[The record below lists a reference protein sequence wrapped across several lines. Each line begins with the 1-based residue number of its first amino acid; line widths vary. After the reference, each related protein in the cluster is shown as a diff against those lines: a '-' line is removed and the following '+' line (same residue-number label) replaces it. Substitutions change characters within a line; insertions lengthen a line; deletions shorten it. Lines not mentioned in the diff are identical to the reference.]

1 MHCSADDPAQKTK
14 RYTQEHFSR
23 ALEAF
28 ANWDGE
34 ANDFKPDGLPKYFYL
49 SKKAKTNPAFA
60 AAFAIAREARTRRL
74 MARVGNGLLGRRRF
88 HGYTQEQF
96 ESYLD
101 AIRTSPCV
109 TKTKFRFRKLPGLP
123 NWSTAKRRAS
133 FDPEFAKKLQAAL
146 EFRGWQK
153 GKCYRP
159 KNVNRSSRYDFAAF
173 IKSIDLFAVFTGA
186 SNFYFKPPKGLPGYQ
201 AIVRAAQASPKIA
214 EYFAEAKTRREALLG
229 KLGVRIGVHVGRGH
243 KRKVSEEDIQSYL
256 GQIRAGATRRSL
268 EKTTPFSK
276 DVRQR
281 LFRESPAFVALVSA
295 ATRVRLAA
303 KLEASKARRRERERL
318 RSKARTKARSKSVY
332 EVGQLRVYL
341 NLNEYYAIA
350 DRALATYR
358 HMPDY
363 ALDDIRSDMV
373 EALIN
378 QTLQAEDACDCAFE
392 FVANYN
398 REFSTHRTIS
408 TEEKLFDDGTATR
421 GDYLTTDDYSY
432 AE

>member
-1 MHCSADDPAQKTK
+1 MNRPLWTRLPSFNAPGFMPSGKGQVLSAV
-14 RYTQEHFSR
+14 
-23 ALEAF
+23 AF
-28 ANWDGE
+28 ADAVRLHFQNVIDYPLNE
-34 ANDFKPDGLPKYFYL
+34 KP
-49 SKKAKTNPAFA
+49 
-60 AAFAIAREARTRRL
+60 
-74 MARVGNGLLGRRRF
+74 
-88 HGYTQEQF
+88 
-96 ESYLD
+96 
-101 AIRTSPCV
+101 
-109 TKTKFRFRKLPGLP
+109 
-123 NWSTAKRRAS
+123 
-133 FDPEFAKKLQAAL
+133 
-146 EFRGWQK
+146 
-153 GKCYRP
+153 
-159 KNVNRSSRYDFAAF
+159 
-173 IKSIDLFAVFTGA
+173 
-186 SNFYFKPPKGLPGYQ
+186 
-201 AIVRAAQASPKIA
+201 
-214 EYFAEAKTRREALLG
+214 RREAGACLRLLRLIRARG
-229 KLGVRIGVHVGRGH
+229 GPNIGGGASIIWGSEPNDIEGSVSGA
-243 KRKVSEEDIQSYL
+243 VSEGMSEIPASAPPKPT
-256 GQIRAGATRRSL
+256 GAGAAAANAGRAAVGTENGAGVLALEPIFRSAHARRSAAVMSFKNGL
-268 EKTTPFSK
+268 ALMTRSPRIEPTGMEGSALRTPIAP
-276 DVRQR
+276 
-281 LFRESPAFVALVSA
+281 LSA

-398 REFSTHRTIS
+398 REFSTHKTIS